1 MNSKN
6 YLQAMGYED
15 PEGFEGS
22 AAITVSDIP
31 QLVGRDIGGYELLS
45 QLSMSILDTMV
56 KLPDL

>member
-1 MNSKN
+1 
-6 YLQAMGYED
+6 MGYED

-56 KLPDL
+56 KLPDLE